1 MIKTSI
7 ENNIVTFLINVHN
20 RPMNVIST
28 DFLDAFEQVIADY
41 FGAAAPYVGYVLT
54 SDRPEFVVGA
64 DLDLI
69 KNISTKEECLKITN
83 RLQKCLRTMEK
94 SKRPVVAAINGTA
107 LGGGLELA
115 LACHYRIAL
124 NDPRLR
130 VGLPE
135 VTLGL
140 LPGGGGTQRL
150 PRMIGFEAAVPLL
163 TQGNALTAV
172 KALEAGVVNE
182 LAGSREELLF
192 KAKDFILNHPEIQQ
206 PWDSDKFKLPISPV
220 QAPKGYMFFPGAA
233 AMIMDKT
240 WGNYPAPGLILRA
253 VYEGLQVPF
262 EQALELEQKFFAE
275 LVVSPVAK
283 NMINLFFIRNKFKRT
298 PKHKLKKVGI
308 LGAGM
313 MGAGIAYVSAQAGME
328 VVLKDVKQEVA
339 DKGKDYTAKVMQR
352 ATEDERAKVLARI
365 KATTSVEDMKDCDLI
380 IEAVIE
386 DREIKKAVIAEVE
399 KVIREKCIVASNTST
414 LPISGLSEY
423 SKCAQQFI
431 GLHFFSPVDKM
442 DLVEIVLGNG
452 TSDEALNLCLDYVGQ
467 ISKTPIVVNDSRGF
481 YTSRVFMTYI
491 SEGASALVEGISP
504 ALIDNA
510 GKAAGMAVGPLT
522 VADEV
527 SLDLIYHILKQTIT
541 DEGEKSVDQST
552 HGLAKKFVESGRLG
566 RKSGKGFYEYPP
578 EGKKFLSPELEKF
591 YPVTKK
597 DYTLDEMKTRLLTRQ
612 AVETLRCLNE
622 GVLRTVDEADIGS
635 ILGWGF
641 PAYTGGTLSYIE
653 FRGMEQFKQ
662 DCAYFERKYG
672 ERFKLPDLSVYLKKR
687 GAV

>member
-1 MIKTSI
+1 MIKAI
-7 ENNIVTFLINVHN
+7 VENNIVTFVINVNN
-20 RPMNVIST
+20 RPMNVISNE
-28 DFLDAFEQVIADY
+28 FLESLEKVISEY
-41 FGAAAPYVGYVLT
+41 LGPESPYKGYIFT

-69 KNISTKEECLKITN
+69 KNIKTKAECLKVTN
-83 RLQKCLRTMEK
+83 RLHKCMRMMEK
-94 SKRPVVAAINGTA
+94 SKRPVVACINGTA

-115 LACHYRIAL
+115 LACHHRIAL
-124 NDPRLR
+124 NDPKLR

-150 PRMIGFEAAVPLL
+150 PRMIGFEAAIPLL
-163 TQGNALTAV
+163 TQGNALNSA
-172 KALEAGVVNE
+172 KALEAGIVNE
-182 LAGSREELLF
+182 LASTREELLS
-192 KAKDFILNHPEIQQ
+192 KAKDFIQKNPEVQQ
-206 PWDSDKFKLPISPV
+206 PWDQDKFKLPGSPV

-233 AMIMDKT
+233 AMLMDKT

-262 EQALELEQKFFAE
+262 DQALMLEQQFFAE

-283 NMINLFFIRNKFKRT
+283 NMINMFFAMNKFKRT
-298 PKHKLKKVGI
+298 PKQKLKKVGI

-313 MGAGIAYVSAQAGME
+313 MGAGIACVSAQAGME

-339 DKGKDYTAKVMQR
+339 DKGKDYTAKVMHR
-352 ATEDERAKVLARI
+352 STDEERAKVLARI
-365 KATTSVEDMKDCDLI
+365 KATTIVEDMKDCDLI

-386 DREIKKAVIAEVE
+386 DRGIKRAVIEEVE
-399 KVIREKCIVASNTST
+399 KVIGENCIVASNTST
-414 LPISGLSEY
+414 LPITGLSEY
-423 SKCAQQFI
+423 SKRPKQFI

-442 DLVEIVLGNG
+442 NLVEIIMGKDS
-452 TSDEALNLCLDYVGQ
+452 SDEALNLCLDYVGQ

-481 YTSRVFMTYI
+481 YTSRVFTTYI
-491 SEGASALVEGISP
+491 SEGVSALVEGVSP

-510 GKAAGMAVGPLT
+510 GKVAGMAVGPLT

-527 SLDLIYHILKQTIT
+527 SLDLIYHILKQTIA

-552 HGLAKKFVESGRLG
+552 YGLAKKFVDSGRLG

-578 EGKKFLSPELEKF
+578 EGKKFLSPELKKF
-591 YPVTKK
+591 YPVTKT

-612 AVETLRCLNE
+612 TVETLRCLNE
-622 GVLRTVDEADIGS
+622 GVLRSLEEADIGS

-653 FRGMEQFKQ
+653 FRGVEQFKK
-662 DCAYFERKYG
+662 DCAYFEQKYG
-672 ERFKLPDLSVYLKKR
+672 ERFKLPDLSVYLKKM
-687 GAV
+687 GTV